1 MKKILVLGGGPAG
14 LMAAISAANEGAE
27 VTLIEQNDILG
38 RKLLITGKGRCNVT
52 NFCAEDE
59 LISNVVTNPKFL
71 YSAFSS
77 FGAYDAYAFFEE
89 NGVPLKIERGNRVF
103 PESDRAAD
111 VRNALKEA
119 ARQAGVRLVTDRIL
133 RVLAESLCAV
143 GVNGEYSGDAIIIAT
158 GGCSYPLTGSTGDG
172 YRFAK
177 MLGHNV
183 VSPEAALVA
192 LNEQGVECVD
202 LMGLS
207 LKNVLLSIKSR
218 KGKQLYEEFGEMLF
232 THKGISGPIV
242 LSASSHLKNSDF
254 PCVATI
260 DLKPALDNET
270 LDKRLLRDFEAFTNK
285 DFKNALDKL
294 LPQKMIPKII
304 ERSGISPEIKVHQI
318 TKAQREK
325 LVSIIK
331 GFEIEL
337 KGKADFSEAIITSG
351 GVDVRQV
358 DPRTMESKI
367 IKKVYFAGEVLDV
380 DALTGGFNLQIAYS
394 TGYLAGKSA
403 AKGELSYGY

>member
-1 MKKILVLGGGPAG
+1 MKKIIVLGGGPAG
-14 LMAAISAANEGAE
+14 LMAAISAADEGAE
-27 VTLIEQNDILG
+27 VTLIEQNNILG

-59 LISNVVTNPKFL
+59 LIANVVTNSKFL
-71 YSAFSS
+71 YSAFSA
-77 FGAYDAYAFFEE
+77 FNAYDAYAFFEE
-89 NGVPLKIERGNRVF
+89 RGVPMKIERGNRVF
-103 PESDRAAD
+103 PASDRAAD
-111 VRNALKEA
+111 VRDALKNA
-119 ARQAGVRLVTDRIL
+119 ARLAGVRFVTDKIL
-133 RVLAESLCAV
+133 RISADPLLLIGEA
-143 GVNGEYSGDAIIIAT
+143 GEYAGDSVVLAT

-172 YRFAK
+172 YKFAK

-183 VSPEAALVA
+183 ISPEAALVSLDEKGNSCA
-192 LNEQGVECVD
+192 D

-207 LKNVLLSIKSR
+207 LKNVQLSLFSC
-218 KGKQLYEEFGEMLF
+218 KGKELYNEFGEMLF

-242 LSASSHLKNSDF
+242 LSASSYLKKTDF
-254 PCVATI
+254 PCIARI
-260 DLKPALDNET
+260 DLKPALNNEM

-294 LPQKMIPKII
+294 LPQKIIPKII

-318 TKAQREK
+318 TKAQREA
-325 LVSIIK
+325 LISVIK
-331 GFEIEL
+331 GFEIHL

-358 DPRTMESKI
+358 DPRTMRSKI
-367 IKKVYFAGEVLDV
+367 VENVYFAGEVLDV

-394 TGYLAGKSA
+394 TGYLAGRSA
-403 AKGELSYGY
+403 AKEN

>member
-1 MKKILVLGGGPAG
+1 MKKIFVLGGGPAG
-14 LMAAISAANEGAE
+14 LMAAISAAEQGAAA
-27 VTLIEQNDILG
+27 TLIEQNNILG

-52 NFCAEDE
+52 NFCPEDE
-59 LISNVVTNPKFL
+59 LISNVVTNAKFL
-71 YSAFSS
+71 YSAFSAFS
-77 FGAYDAYAFFEE
+77 AYDAYAFFEE

-111 VRNALKEA
+111 VRNALRSA
-119 ARQAGVRLVTDRIL
+119 AQRAGVRFITDKIIRISSQPL
-133 RVLAESLCAV
+133 CLFGEAE
-143 GVNGEYSGDAIIIAT
+143 EYTADALILAT

-183 VSPEAALVA
+183 ISPEAALVS
-192 LNEQGVECVD
+192 LDEKGRECVD

-207 LKNVLLSIKSR
+207 LKNVRLSIKSC

-242 LSASSHLKNSDF
+242 LSASSHLKKTDF

-260 DLKPALDNET
+260 DLKPALDEEM
-270 LDKRLLRDFEAFTNK
+270 LDKRLLRDFEAFCNK

-294 LPQKMIPKII
+294 LPQKIIPKII

-318 TKAQREK
+318 TKAQREA
-325 LVSIIK
+325 LISVIK
-331 GFEIEL
+331 GFEVAI

-358 DPRTMESKI
+358 DPRTMESKFVENI
-367 IKKVYFAGEVLDV
+367 YFAGEVLDV

-394 TGYLAGKSA
+394 TGYLAGRSA
-403 AKGELSYGY
+403 AKEN